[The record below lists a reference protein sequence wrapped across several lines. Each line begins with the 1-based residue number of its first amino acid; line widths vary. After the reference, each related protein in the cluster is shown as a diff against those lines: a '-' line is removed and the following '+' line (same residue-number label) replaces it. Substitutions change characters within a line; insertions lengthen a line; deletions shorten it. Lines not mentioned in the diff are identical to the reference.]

1 MEGLGHAI
9 GNEDV
14 RSSNWLRIK
23 NFQPGDLWG
32 RNRFDGLRHGGF
44 AGVGAR

>member
-9 GNEDV
+9 GNANV

-23 NFQPGDLWG
+23 DFQPCDL
-32 RNRFDGLRHGGF
+32 RDPNRFYWLRHGGF
-44 AGVGAR
+44 TGVGSR